1 MNFRCMRSRKKTC
14 FVVIPWVI
22 SLFWH
27 IIHVKIILLFIYFDK
42 NRVHDLLVAVETS
55 LEDQVHLLET
65 LLEAAR
71 TKQSSQS
78 DSKKDGGGK
87 SKSGGGKS
95 SDDSAEKRLTQR
107 VNSLIRRIGEKNIQ
121 LDKTRSQV
129 ESAKKNM

>member
-1 MNFRCMRSRKKTC
+1 MTHNTCQNFY
-14 FVVIPWVI
+14 
-22 SLFWH
+22 
-27 IIHVKIILLFIYFDK
+27 IIFSFDK
-42 NRVHDLLVAVETS
+42 NRVHDLLVAVATS

-78 DSKKDGGGK
+78 DSKKYGGGEP
-87 SKSGGGKS
+87 KSGGGKS
-95 SDDSAEKRLTQR
+95 SDDSVEKRLTQR
-107 VNSLIRRIGEKNIQ
+107 VISLTRRFGEKSKQ

>member
-1 MNFRCMRSRKKTC
+1 MLFDS
-14 FVVIPWVI
+14 FGIV
-22 SLFWH
+22 SLSSDKVLHF
-27 IIHVKIILLFIYFDK
+27 IIILYFCPFDK
-42 NRVHDLLVAVETS
+42 NRAHELLVAVATS

-78 DSKKDGGGK
+78 DSKKDGGGE

-107 VNSLIRRIGEKNIQ
+107 VNSLIRRLTEKNRKI
-121 LDKTRSQV
+121 
-129 ESAKKNM
+129 NI